1 MKRNKNWLKDTY
13 LIFSCKRNLQIFT
26 GNLSKK
32 SYTPKKQRLFTKELI
47 LFSFF
52 ADVQTP
58 SK

>member
-13 LIFSCKRNLQIFT
+13 LIFSCKGNLKIFT

-32 SYTPKKQRLFTKELI
+32 SYTPKKQRLLTKELI